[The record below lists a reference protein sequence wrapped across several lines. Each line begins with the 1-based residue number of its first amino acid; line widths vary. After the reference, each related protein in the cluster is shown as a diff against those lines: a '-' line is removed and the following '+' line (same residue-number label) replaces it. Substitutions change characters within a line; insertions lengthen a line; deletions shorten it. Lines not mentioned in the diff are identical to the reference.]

1 MLKTQ
6 NIDTMTFC
14 LGTRGARISE
24 LTNESLLLMTN
35 KKIKQSWSRDF
46 LDSPELK
53 FCVETQKPQN
63 KNINKHS
70 KNPIDNSELS
80 DSVEYVGVTLEVDNL
95 RLTNIPHP
103 HI

>member
-1 MLKTQ
+1 
-6 NIDTMTFC
+6 
-14 LGTRGARISE
+14 
-24 LTNESLLLMTN
+24 MTN
-35 KKIKQSWSRDF
+35 KKTEQSWSKDF
-46 LDSPELK
+46 LDSPELN
-53 FCVETQKPQN
+53 CGAETQKPQN
-63 KNINKHS
+63 KNNNKHS